1 MSPRILI
8 GLSVAGAL
16 SVAAIAVG
24 LAGRS
29 SGGAQP
35 ASVRPATAERFEGG
49 VMPPGV
55 RAPRFSLRD
64 ERGRRFSSGE
74 MHGRPA
80 IVTFLY
86 TNCEESCPAEAQ
98 QVKGALDRLAS
109 PVPAVAIAVEPPR
122 DTPASARRFLREQG
136 MLGRLRFV
144 LGSRRELEPLWKG
157 YAIQPQL
164 PTSEHQARIVLVD
177 ARGMQRVGFPLSEA
191 TPERIAHDVRELQRE
206 AAAS

>member
-1 MSPRILI
+1 VSPRILI
-8 GLSVAGAL
+8 GLGVAGAL
-16 SVAAIAVG
+16 SVVAIAVG

-29 SGGAQP
+29 SGGAEQEV
-35 ASVRPATAERFEGG
+35 VRPAGADRFAGG
-49 VMPPGV
+49 VMPAGV

-64 ERGRRFSSGE
+64 ERGRRFSSDE
-74 MHGRPA
+74 LRGRPA

-98 QVKGALDRLAS
+98 QVKGALDRLAR
-109 PVPAVAIAVEPPR
+109 PVPALAIAVEPPR

-144 LGSRRELEPLWKG
+144 LGSRRQLEPLWKG

-164 PTSEHQARIVLVD
+164 PSAEHQARIVLVD